1 MGLWRTRSFGL
12 LWVAQALSQLGT
24 SVSAIAYPLVILD
37 LTGSAAEAGLT
48 ATVLAASTLV
58 LRVPAGSL
66 VDRWHHRRIM
76 LVADAVRG
84 VAVTSV
90 ALAAFAQTLSVP
102 HILVVAVVEAAFGVF
117 FGPAQFALL
126 RVVMPPE
133 RRSDAIGLMQ
143 PASYAA
149 ALAGPVTGGAAY
161 AFNASLPFAID
172 ATSYFASFVC
182 VCLVRTVPT
191 ARPTGNAARLRA
203 EIMAG
208 LRWLRGERFLWAASW
223 WSAALT
229 ALFGA
234 VGLTLI
240 VLARSRGASAAQIG
254 AMYTLSGAGGLAGA
268 LLTPALT
275 RALTPARTLA
285 CAAGLDGLACLA
297 LHRTSSPYLMGV
309 IGASAFVMAPA
320 ANTVVYG
327 HLAATVPD
335 RLTAGVNASLTQV
348 VNLFA
353 PFAPFMAGA
362 ATDRAGPGNT
372 ILLCGALFGALTA
385 AVFAVPSLRTSA
397 VRRG

>member
-182 VCLVRTVPT
+182 SAWSGRCP
-191 ARPTGNAARLRA
+191 PPGPRA
-203 EIMAG
+203 TLPASGQRSWRDCAG
-208 LRWLRGERFLWAASW
+208 CEA
-223 WSAALT
+223 
-229 ALFGA
+229 
-234 VGLTLI
+234 
-240 VLARSRGASAAQIG
+240 
-254 AMYTLSGAGGLAGA
+254 
-268 LLTPALT
+268 
-275 RALTPARTLA
+275 
-285 CAAGLDGLACLA
+285 
-297 LHRTSSPYLMGV
+297 
-309 IGASAFVMAPA
+309 
-320 ANTVVYG
+320 
-327 HLAATVPD
+327 
-335 RLTAGVNASLTQV
+335 NASCG
-348 VNLFA
+348 
-353 PFAPFMAGA
+353 PRPGGA
-362 ATDRAGPGNT
+362 RH
-372 ILLCGALFGALTA
+372 
-385 AVFAVPSLRTSA
+385 
-397 VRRG
+397 